1 MTHRS
6 SSAWHGAVI
15 VVTGTIP
22 GMTRQQAKTRIIGHG
37 TQLGE
42 TGTGRATYPVWDG
55 QQVSRKLREAVG
67 LGTLI
72 VTAQAFTHLA
82 DQTRPRRCLPAPAP
96 TPWVEP
102 AGCWQPLANSSR
114 CSPINATT
122 SGASGSGPG

>member
-22 GMTRQQAKTRIIGHG
+22 GTTRQQAKTRIIGHG

-42 TGTGRATYPVWDG
+42 TGTRRATYPVWDS

-67 LGTLI
+67 LGTPI

-82 DQTRPRRCLPAPAP
+82 DQTRPPPLPTSTSPDTMGRARRLLAAAGQQLTLLPY
-96 TPWVEP
+96 
-102 AGCWQPLANSSR
+102 
-114 CSPINATT
+114 
-122 SGASGSGPG
+122 